1 MKAEQKTLEELR
13 EHYQEDRE
21 YNADTRQEAQDLLHF
36 YFISHYTEEWRNALP
51 LKFQGQFDTIKKAGR
66 KIISDLSSQD
76 IQADFAPKDGT
87 DPSLSNI
94 MDRLF
99 RTDARK
105 NSSIEAFYN
114 ATLEQVPCGIGGWRL
129 VNEWESDK
137 IGDRNQTINRVPIHE
152 FNSCVFW
159 DSAARMQ
166 DKSDAKRCHIVSG
179 YSCEAYEELVEEL
192 TSKDD
197 EDDSDESESGT
208 GIAPVT
214 SYGDTIKN
222 GHEVYVVESYYRE
235 KISQVVEFYRDEEGR
250 VYAYEKSEAKKFA
263 ATLAEEGKTF
273 FDRKTIK
280 VWKVKKYTWT
290 DKQILKVSDVV
301 GPNIPVVPQYGERVY
316 VNGVEHYEGIT
327 RAAKDAARLRDFMYS
342 YMADIATSSP
352 RETPIFY
359 AEQIEGLEWQYQE
372 NGVDG
377 ALPYRT
383 INRVAADSTPLPGG
397 PVGTLPPPQLP
408 PALIAA
414 MQGINESLNEST
426 SSGAPNTIADV
437 SMSGNAVSQ
446 VRAMLDENSI
456 IFRNGAKIAKRR
468 DAEIWL
474 GMAPEVYGVKRKVT
488 LTNKDG
494 TTTEEWLQET
504 EYDLETGEERVIN
517 NLAEADFDLAV
528 YIGESFGSQRQQ
540 SRQEIGNLLQ
550 SLQPGTKEYMMLLH
564 KYLELTDGEAT
575 SDIRKYSHKQ
585 LLLMGIREAESEEDL
600 AALEQ
605 AQAEQGQ
612 QADPALE
619 LAKAEQ
625 MKAQNGAEKLKI
637 DMYNAETARMKAMQE
652 GAKIQADV
660 ENLHTKTAGNH
671 IDNVQKAYGGRAN

>member
-1 MKAEQKTLEELR
+1 MKKDLAQLK
-13 EHYQEDRE
+13 EDFERDKA
-21 YNADTRQEAQDLLHF
+21 YNQDTRQEAQDLLHF
-36 YFISHYTEEWRNALP
+36 YYISHYTDEWRNALP

-137 IGDRNQTINRVPIHE
+137 IGDRNQTINRIPIHE

-179 YSCEAYEELVEEL
+179 YNKEDYEELKEEL
-192 TSKDD
+192 TGQDDD
-197 EDDSDESESGT
+197 ECEGET
-208 GIAPVT
+208 GPAPVT
-214 SYGDTIKN
+214 SYGAMVEN
-222 GHEVYVVESYYRE
+222 GKDVYIVESYYRE
-235 KISQVVEFYRDEEGR
+235 KVSQVVEFYRDDEGK
-250 VYAYEKSEAKKFA
+250 VYAYEKAEAKKFE

-290 DKQILKVSDVV
+290 DTEILSESDVV
-301 GPNIPVVPQYGERVY
+301 GPNIPVVPQYGERVF
-316 VNGVEHYEGIT
+316 VNGIEHYEGIT
-327 RAAKDAARLRDFMYS
+327 RGAKDAARLRDFMYS

-352 RETPIFY
+352 RETPIFF

-383 INRVAADSTPLPGG
+383 MNRVAADGAQL
-397 PVGTLPPPQLP
+397 PVGPIATLPPPQLP

-414 MQGINESLNEST
+414 MQGINESLSEST

-437 SMSGNAVSQ
+437 SMSGTAVSQ

-528 YIGESFGSQRQQ
+528 DIGESFGSQRQQ
-540 SRQEIGNLLQ
+540 SRQEVGNILQ
-550 SLQPGTKEYMMLLH
+550 SLQPGSKEYMMLLH

-575 SDIRKYSHKQ
+575 IDIRKYSHKQ
-585 LLLMGIREAESEEDL
+585 LLLMGIREAETEEDIK
-600 AALEQ
+600 ALEQ

-637 DMYNAETARMKAMQE
+637 DMYNAETNRMKVMQDA
-652 GAKIQADV
+652 AKINADI

-671 IDNVQKAYGGRAN
+671 IDNVQKAYGGR

>member
-1 MKAEQKTLEELR
+1 MKNEKMLKELK
-13 EHYQEDRE
+13 EDFEADKE
-21 YNADTRQEAQDLLHF
+21 YNSDTRQEAQDLLHF
-36 YFISHYTEEWRNALP
+36 YYISHYTEEWRNSLP
-51 LKFQGQFDTIKKAGR
+51 LKFQGQFDNIKKAGR

-87 DPSLSNI
+87 DPSLSNV

-137 IGDRNQTINRVPIHE
+137 IGDRNQSINRIPVHE
-152 FNSCVFW
+152 FNSCVFF
-159 DSAARMQ
+159 DSSARMQ

-179 YSCEAYEELVEEL
+179 YSCEDYEDLREEL
-192 TSKDD
+192 TGEDD
-197 EDDSDESESGT
+197 EDEESESKT
-208 GIAPVT
+208 GPSPVT
-214 SYGDTIKN
+214 SYGTIVNN
-222 GHEVYVVESYYRE
+222 GKDVYIVESYYRE
-235 KISQVVEFYRDEEGR
+235 KVNQVVEFYKDEDGK
-250 VYAYEKSEAKKFA
+250 VYAYEKAEAKKFA
-263 ATLAEEGKTF
+263 STLAEEGKTF

-290 DKQILKVSDVV
+290 DKKILQVSDVV

-352 RETPIFY
+352 RETPIFF

-414 MQGINESLNEST
+414 MQGINESLTETT
-426 SSGAPNTIADV
+426 SSGAPNSIADV
-437 SMSGNAVSQ
+437 SMSGSAVSQ

-528 YIGESFGSQRQQ
+528 DIGESFGSQRQQ

-550 SLQPGTKEYMMLLH
+550 SLQPGTKEYMMFLH
-564 KYLELTDGEAT
+564 KYISLTDGEGT
-575 SDIRKYSHKQ
+575 SDIRKYAQKQ
-585 LLLMGIREAESEEDL
+585 LLLMGVREAESEEDI

>member
-1 MKAEQKTLEELR
+1 MKKAEEKTLEELR
-13 EHYQEDRE
+13 DHYQEDRE

-87 DPSLSNI
+87 DPSLSNV

-137 IGDRNQTINRVPIHE
+137 IGDRNQTINRIPIHE

-179 YSCEAYEELVEEL
+179 YSCEAYDELVEEL
-192 TSKDD
+192 TGKD
-197 EDDSDESESGT
+197 EDDGEESESGT

-214 SYGDTIKN
+214 SYGDIVKN
-222 GHEVYVVESYYRE
+222 GHEVYIVESYYRE
-235 KISQVVEFYRDEEGR
+235 KVSQVVEFYQDETGK
-250 VYAYEKSEAKKFA
+250 VFAYEKAEAKKFA

-290 DKQILKVSDVV
+290 DKEILQVSDVV

-352 RETPIFY
+352 RETPIFF

-383 INRVAADSTPLPGG
+383 VNRVAADQTPLPGG

-414 MQGINESLNEST
+414 MQGINESLSEST

-446 VRAMLDENSI
+446 VRAMLDENGI
-456 IFRNGAKIAKRR
+456 IFRSGAKIAKRR

-528 YIGESFGSQRQQ
+528 DIGESFGSQRQQ

-585 LLLMGIREAESEEDL
+585 LLLMGIREAETEEDI

-605 AQAEQGQ
+605 AQAEQSE

-660 ENLHTKTAGNH
+660 ENMHTKTAGNH

>member
-87 DPSLSNI
+87 DPSLSNV

-137 IGDRNQTINRVPIHE
+137 IGDRNQTINRIPIHE

-179 YSCEAYEELVEEL
+179 YSCEAYDELVEEL
-192 TSKDD
+192 TGKDD
-197 EDDSDESESGT
+197 EDDGEESESGT

-214 SYGDTIKN
+214 SYGDTVKN
-222 GHEVYVVESYYRE
+222 GHEVYIVESYYRE
-235 KISQVVEFYRDEEGR
+235 KVSQVVEFYQDETGK
-250 VYAYEKSEAKKFA
+250 VFAYEKAEAKKFA

-290 DKQILKVSDVV
+290 DKEILQVSDVV

-352 RETPIFY
+352 RETPIFF

-414 MQGINESLNEST
+414 MQGINESLTETT
-426 SSGAPNTIADV
+426 SSGAPNSIADV

-474 GMAPEVYGVKRKVT
+474 GMAPEVYGVRRKVT

-528 YIGESFGSQRQQ
+528 GIGESFGSQRQQ

-550 SLQPGTKEYMMLLH
+550 SLQPGTSEYMMLLH

-585 LLLMGIREAESEEDL
+585 LLLMGVREAETEEDI
-600 AALEQ
+600 AALEE
-605 AQAEQGQ
+605 AKAEQGQ

-637 DMYNAETARMKAMQE
+637 DMYNAQTNRMKIQQDA
-652 GAKIQADV
+652 AKIEADI
-660 ENLHTKTAGNH
+660 ENMHTKTAGNH